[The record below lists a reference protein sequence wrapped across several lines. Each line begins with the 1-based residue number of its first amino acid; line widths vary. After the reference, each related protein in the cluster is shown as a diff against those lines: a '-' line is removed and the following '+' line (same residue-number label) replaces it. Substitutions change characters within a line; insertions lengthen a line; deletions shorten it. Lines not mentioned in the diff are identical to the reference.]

1 MSRILRSCVT
11 SSISEWKL
19 ESKRFLQEVDVL
31 ALFSN
36 FKGVDVLT
44 DGESFNFFASHV
56 ILQFACMCLYCLCKL
71 LLLFGKVVN
80 LFYVSQIYPLF
91 AFLN

>member
-1 MSRILRSCVT
+1 MSEFSSVSDMSRILRSCVT

-19 ESKRFLQEVDVL
+19 ESKIFLQEAVVL

-44 DGESFNFFASHV
+44 DGESFNFFENGDSAV
-56 ILQFACMCLYCLCKL
+56 CMHGS
-71 LLLFGKVVN
+71 LLFR
-80 LFYVSQIYPLF
+80 
-91 AFLN
+91 